1 MISWLEISLSI
12 IIIIVAFF
20 TGMSSSPLYSERI
33 KKKTKDNEAE
43 KESWMKKLSKISI
56 NDKLS
61 KFSDHWS
68 PKVIAEINDYQK
80 FA

>member
-43 KESWMKKLSKISI
+43 KES
-56 NDKLS
+56 
-61 KFSDHWS
+61 
-68 PKVIAEINDYQK
+68 
-80 FA
+80 